1 MFTGTRSTILNAAIG
16 IVLLTGSVSA
26 ETAETDSLQAV
37 TATSDSILAIV
48 ARALIEQDTVLL
60 GSILVEDVGIVMPNQ
75 KSLTGRKKVVMYLPL
90 LMETVGGGE
99 LIPTRKELIFVRDY
113 SDMVWET
120 GHFTF
125 SRKIEGT
132 EDLELR
138 GGYSIYWGL
147 REGNWVIE
155 RVFIGL
161 N

>member
-1 MFTGTRSTILNAAIG
+1 MFTGTRSTILSAAIG

-26 ETAETDSLQAV
+26 ETAETDSLRAV
-37 TATSDSILAIV
+37 TTTSDSILAII

-60 GSILVEDVGIVMPNQ
+60 GSILVEDVGIVMPDQ
-75 KSLTGRKKVVMYLPL
+75 KSLAGRKTVVKYLPL
-90 LMETVGGGE
+90 LMKNIGGGE
-99 LIPTRKELIFVRDY
+99 LTHTRKELEFVRDY
-113 SDMVWET
+113 SDMVRED
-120 GHFTF
+120 GLFTF

-138 GGYSIYWGL
+138 GGYSIYWRL
-147 REGNWVIE
+147 REGSWVIE